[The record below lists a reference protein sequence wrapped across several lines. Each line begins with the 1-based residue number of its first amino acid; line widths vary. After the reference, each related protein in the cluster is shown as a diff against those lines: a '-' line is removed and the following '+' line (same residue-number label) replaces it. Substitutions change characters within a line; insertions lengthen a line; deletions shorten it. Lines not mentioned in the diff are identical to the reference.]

1 MKVTGGQAV
10 VQALLAHGVDTVF
23 GIPGTHN
30 LEIYRH
36 LAAEG
41 VRHVST
47 RHEQGAAYAADGY
60 ARASGRPGV
69 CLVTSGPAT
78 LNAAAAIGQAYSDSV
93 PVLLISP
100 GLPLRH
106 PGRGNGYLHEMK
118 DQSAAMQAIAGY
130 SLRVTSVAEIPGAV
144 AEAFAYFRAG
154 RPRPVHLEI
163 PVDVL
168 GEVAEVVI
176 GGPVAVGRVLPE
188 SGVLARVVEVL
199 GAARRPGLLVGGGAK
214 GAAGLVRELAE
225 SLGASVISTA
235 NGKGVLAE
243 GHPLSLGAGVHLPGV
258 AEFVRDCDVLVVLGS
273 ELAPSDFWVE
283 PLARPGCL
291 VRVDVDPGQLRVNA
305 MPEVEV
311 VGDVGA
317 VLAEL
322 LPRLAGRERRDDGGG
337 DRLGSGGLAGGGP
350 GCGAGLGDESSPGAE
365 VSLGIGGSSGGGVS
379 AGDGVLAGG
388 GVERAAWWRERLRGQ
403 GRAEGARW
411 LWLLEVLGEALGD
424 GILGADSAM
433 ACYYGALTNLPVQRP
448 GGFLYPTGFG
458 TLGYGLPAAIGA
470 AVACPGVR
478 TAALLGDGGVMF
490 TVAELAT
497 AAQLGLALPVL
508 VVDNAG
514 YGEIRAEMVEREDP
528 VHAVDLPSPDF
539 AALGR
544 ALGCH
549 GVRVADADSLRVELA
564 RAFEADRPTVLHLPE
579 VLERG

>member
-10 VQALLAHGVDTVF
+10 VQALAAHGVDTVF

-69 CLVTSGPAT
+69 CVVTSGPAT

-118 DQSAAMQAIAGY
+118 DQSAAMHAIAGY

-154 RPRPVHLEI
+154 RPRPVHLEV

-168 GEVAEVVI
+168 GEVAEVAV

-188 SGVLARVVEVL
+188 AAVLARVVEVL

-225 SLGASVISTA
+225 LVGAPVVSTA

-258 AEFVRDCDVLVVLGS
+258 VEFVRDCDVLVVLGS

-305 MPEVEV
+305 APEVEV

-322 LPRLAGRERRDDGGG
+322 LPRLAGGER
-337 DRLGSGGLAGGGP
+337 
-350 GCGAGLGDESSPGAE
+350 
-365 VSLGIGGSSGGGVS
+365 
-379 AGDGVLAGG
+379 GDGA
-388 GVERAAWWRERLRGQ
+388 ERAAWWRERLREQ

-549 GVRVADADSLRVELA
+549 GVRVADAESLRVELA
-564 RAFEADRPTVLHLPE
+564 RAFAADRPTVLHLPE
-579 VLERG
+579 ELGRA

>member
-1 MKVTGGQAV
+1 MVRVTGGQAV
-10 VQALLAHGVDTVF
+10 VRALVAHGVDTVF

-36 LAAEG
+36 LAEAG

-60 ARASGRPGV
+60 ARVSGRPGV
-69 CLVTSGPAT
+69 CVVTSGPAT
-78 LNAAAAIGQAYSDSV
+78 LNAAAAVGQAYSDSV

-106 PGRGNGYLHEMK
+106 PGRGNGFLHEMK
-118 DQSAAMQAIAGY
+118 DQSAAMGAIAAY
-130 SLRVTSVAEIPGAV
+130 SVRVTSVAEIPAVV
-144 AEAFAYFRAG
+144 AEAFAFFRAG
-154 RPRPVHLEI
+154 RPRPVHLEV

-168 GEVAEVVI
+168 AEVGEVEVGVPVVVPRVRAE
-176 GGPVAVGRVLPE
+176 PAA
-188 SGVLARVVEVL
+188 LARLAEVL
-199 GAARRPGLLVGGGAK
+199 GAARRPGVLVGGGAK

-225 SLGASVISTA
+225 RVGAPVVSTA

-283 PLARPGCL
+283 PLAQPGCL

-305 MPEVEV
+305 TPGVEV

-317 VLAEL
+317 VLTEL
-322 LPRLAGRERRDDGGG
+322 LPRLADRPG
-337 DRLGSGGLAGGGP
+337 D
-350 GCGAGLGDESSPGAE
+350 
-365 VSLGIGGSSGGGVS
+365 
-379 AGDGVLAGG
+379 
-388 GVERAAWWRERLRGQ
+388 GVERAARWRGRLREQ

-411 LWLLEVLGEALGD
+411 LWLLEVLGEFLGD
-424 GILGADSAM
+424 GVLGADSAM
-433 ACYYGALTNLPVQRP
+433 ACYYGALTNLPIQRP

-514 YGEIRAEMVEREDP
+514 YGEIKAEMVARADP

-549 GVRVADADSLRVELA
+549 GVRVAGAAELRVELA

-579 VLERG
+579 EPESAQR